1 MKFCLGV
8 FLLVW
13 AGVATADFKQG
24 PYLGIGFGGST
35 DIGVD
40 NFEGDRVNLKIAEL
54 IAGYKYNNIFSL
66 EARTGASLV
75 EEPYATGETD
85 ANGRAAF
92 ATLSFD
98 RYYSLYYRAEV
109 SNPVAKLYLLAGG
122 ATVTLRNKFADGRTL
137 TSASGQSFGVGAGLR
152 VNSKTL
158 FNIEYRAILA
168 TELEDIKVLAFNV
181 DYRL

>member
-1 MKFCLGV
+1 MRL
-8 FLLVW
+8 FLLLALLGWSGLAV
-13 AGVATADFKQG
+13 ADFKQG
-24 PYLGIGFGGST
+24 PYLGVGFGGST

-85 ANGRAAF
+85 ADGRAAF

-109 SNPVAKLYLLAGG
+109 SSPIAKLYLLAGG
-122 ATVTLRNKFADGRTL
+122 STVTLRNEFSNGNTQS
-137 TSASGQSFGVGAGLR
+137 SASGQSFGVGAGLR

-168 TELEDIKVLAFNV
+168 TELEDIKVLAFNI